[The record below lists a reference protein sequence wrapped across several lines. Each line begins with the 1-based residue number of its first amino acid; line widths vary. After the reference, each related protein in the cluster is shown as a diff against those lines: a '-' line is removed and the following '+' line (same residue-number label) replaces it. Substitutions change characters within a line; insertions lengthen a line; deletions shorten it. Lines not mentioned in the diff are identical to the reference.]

1 MTLSK
6 RGSTFTLCAIMVFF
20 FMGKGLGYSG
30 TPSGSML
37 PKDLVIE
44 DIFRPGLGS
53 PVGGV
58 LLVQGKVV
66 IMHADKLRGYWAKKD
81 LPLFK
86 DDIIVT
92 LEKGRIRFSLKDES
106 VMTLA
111 SKTELVINRSV
122 YDTKK
127 KSRFSFLR
135 MTLGKIR
142 FRVKRFI
149 DLRRSEFKV
158 RTPTSVVG
166 VRGSDFIIRAAPE
179 VTEVTALEET
189 KLEVVSSA
197 FPEAAPMLVTDFE
210 RTTVEEGALPTE
222 VEMVAPDE
230 IEQMKKEFTVTPEP
244 VEPEAKVEVEE
255 KKEEE
260 KKEEEPAEK
269 EPEEGVLVSEEELV
283 EPEEVATPEEM
294 EVILEP
300 DIFVEMEMITQMDY
314 LVEIVET
321 TLETVSEMTIITELP
336 DFPGTPQ

>member
-1 MTLSK
+1 MRLSK
-6 RGSTFTLCAIMVFF
+6 KGSTFTLCAIMVFF
-20 FMGKGLGYSG
+20 FMGKDLGYSG

-44 DIFRPGLGS
+44 DIFKPGLGS

-149 DLRRSEFKV
+149 DLRHSEFKV
-158 RTPTSVVG
+158 RTPTAVVG

-189 KLEVVSSA
+189 NLEVVSSA
-197 FPEAAPMLVTDFE
+197 FPEVAPMLVTDFE
-210 RTTVEEGALPTE
+210 RTTVEESALPTE
-222 VEMVAPDE
+222 AEVVAPDE
-230 IEQMKKEFTVTPEP
+230 IEQMKKEFMVTPDP

-255 KKEEE
+255 RKEEE
-260 KKEEEPAEK
+260 KKEEEPAE
-269 EPEEGVLVSEEELV
+269 EELEEGVLVSEEELV
-283 EPEEVATPEEM
+283 EPEEVAIPEEM

-300 DIFVEMEMITQMDY
+300 DILVEMEMTTQMDY

-321 TLETVSEMTIITELP
+321 TLEVVSETLTELP
-336 DFPGTPQ
+336 SFPATPQ

>member
-1 MTLSK
+1 
-6 RGSTFTLCAIMVFF
+6 MVFF
-20 FMGKGLGYSG
+20 FVGKGLGYSD
-30 TPSGSML
+30 TSSGSVL

-44 DIFRPGLGS
+44 GIFRPGLGS
-53 PVGGV
+53 PVGAV

-135 MTLGKIR
+135 MTLGKVR

-158 RTPTSVVG
+158 RTPTAVVG

-197 FPEAAPMLVTDFE
+197 FPEVAPMLVTDFE
-210 RTTVEEGALPTE
+210 RTTVEEGALPAE
-222 VEMVAPDE
+222 AEMVAPDE

-244 VEPEAKVEVEE
+244 VEPEAKIEVKE
-255 KKEEE
+255 KKAE
-260 KKEEEPAEK
+260 EK
-269 EPEEGVLVSEEELV
+269 EPAKKEAVAPVEETGLLVSEDELV
-283 EPEEVATPEEM
+283 EPEEVAIPEEM
-294 EVILEP
+294 EGIVEP
-300 DIFVEMEMITQMDY
+300 DIFVEMETITD
-314 LVEIVET
+314 LGNIVEIVTT
-321 TLETVSEMTIITELP
+321 TLEVVSESITELP

>member
-1 MTLSK
+1 MRLSK
-6 RGSTFTLCAIMVFF
+6 KGSTFTLCAIMVFF
-20 FMGKGLGYSG
+20 FMGKGLGYSD
-30 TPSGSML
+30 TSSGSML

-44 DIFRPGLGS
+44 GIFRPGLGS

-81 LPLFK
+81 PPLFK

-142 FRVKRFI
+142 FRVKRFL

-158 RTPTSVVG
+158 RTPTAVVG

-179 VTEVTALEET
+179 VTEVTALGET

-197 FPEAAPMLVTDFE
+197 FPEVAPMLVTDFE
-210 RTTVEEGALPTE
+210 RTTVEEGALPAE
-222 VEMVAPDE
+222 AEMVAPDE
-230 IEQMKKEFTVTPEP
+230 IEQMKKEFTVTPEQ
-244 VEPEAKVEVEE
+244 VEPEAEVEVEE
-255 KKEEE
+255 KKEAVAPVEE
-260 KKEEEPAEK
+260 T
-269 EPEEGVLVSEEELV
+269 GLLVSEDELV
-283 EPEEVATPEEM
+283 EPEEVAILEEM
-294 EVILEP
+294 EGIVEP
-300 DIFVEMEMITQMDY
+300 DIFFVEMKMTTQMDY
-314 LVEIVET
+314 LGEIVET

-336 DFPGTPQ
+336 DFPGTAQ

>member
-1 MTLSK
+1 MRLSK
-6 RGSTFTLCAIMVFF
+6 KGSTFTLCAIMVFF
-20 FMGKGLGYSG
+20 FVGKDLGYSG

-44 DIFRPGLGS
+44 GIFRPGLGS

-149 DLRRSEFKV
+149 DLRHSEFKV
-158 RTPTSVVG
+158 RTPTAVVG

-197 FPEAAPMLVTDFE
+197 FPEVAPMLVTDFE
-210 RTTVEEGALPTE
+210 RTTVQESALPTE
-222 VEMVAPDE
+222 AEVVAPDE
-230 IEQMKKEFTVTPEP
+230 IEQMKKEFMVTPDP
-244 VEPEAKVEVEE
+244 VEPEAKVEV
-255 KKEEE
+255 EE

-283 EPEEVATPEEM
+283 EPEEVAIPEEM

-300 DIFVEMEMITQMDY
+300 DILVEMETITQMDY

-321 TLETVSEMTIITELP
+321 TLEVVSETLTELP
-336 DFPGTPQ
+336 NFPATPQ

>member
-1 MTLSK
+1 MRLSK
-6 RGSTFTLCAIMVFF
+6 KGSTFTLCAIMVFF
-20 FMGKGLGYSG
+20 FMGKDLGYSG

-44 DIFRPGLGS
+44 DIFKPGLGS

-149 DLRRSEFKV
+149 DLRHSEFKV
-158 RTPTSVVG
+158 RTPTAVVG

-197 FPEAAPMLVTDFE
+197 FPEVAPMLVTDFE
-210 RTTVEEGALPTE
+210 RTTVEEGALPAE
-222 VEMVAPDE
+222 AEMVAPDE
-230 IEQMKKEFTVTPEP
+230 IEQMKKEFMVTPDP
-244 VEPEAKVEVEE
+244 VEPEAKVEV
-255 KKEEE
+255 EE

-283 EPEEVATPEEM
+283 EPEEVAIPEEM

-300 DIFVEMEMITQMDY
+300 DILVEMETITQMDY

-321 TLETVSEMTIITELP
+321 TLEVVSETLTELP
-336 DFPGTPQ
+336 SFPATPQ